1 MLGLAEGGDELENV
15 NMADDKRT
23 AKRLK
28 TAARARR
35 PVYSGIDD
43 DEFTDGVAMGPGAK
57 RAILTHYDDVREQR
71 DEFVLTEGGG
81 ARAETKAL
89 DGGEDDGDEAQLPQS
104 LQVNKTDVVEYYTNE
119 EMGSFRKPKKMR
131 KKKKLRKHQ
140 LDGEDDVG
148 ESSFAAGTEGSD
160 HGSRFH
166 GGNAAKSREAAVA
179 LERAER
185 RAAFDSAAAKAAN
198 RTAQAFSAPIDAA
211 SDGPG
216 ALDIDGADDDAELGV
231 SLARARRIAQLR
243 EKQQTRVD
251 AAEHVAEQIG
261 RGASSGSGVG
271 STVTDVSDAG
281 LVFTS
286 TTEFSH
292 QLKARLQ
299 DRARE
304 KAHAAAAS
312 IAEQDAAK
320 QHSEPIEAPEHR
332 PVATNTDMGATESNT
347 AHVTESD
354 MNREGGQH
362 DDDQMEFMHKQVLIL
377 FALPCD
383 SFARDAHLCLCSPC
397 AWRSH
402 SLALAWP
409 RHWLSCRQRGT

>member
-1 MLGLAEGGDELENV
+1 MSQRAHDTFVLWQVLGLAEGGDELENV

-140 LDGEDDVG
+140 LDGDDDVA
-148 ESSFAAGTEGSD
+148 ESSFAASTEGSD
-160 HGSRFH
+160 HGSRVQ
-166 GGNAAKSREAAVA
+166 GGNAAKSREAAMA
-179 LERAER
+179 FERAER

-198 RTAQAFSAPIDAA
+198 RTAQAFSAPIN
-211 SDGPG
+211 
-216 ALDIDGADDDAELGV
+216 
-231 SLARARRIAQLR
+231 
-243 EKQQTRVD
+243 
-251 AAEHVAEQIG
+251 
-261 RGASSGSGVG
+261 
-271 STVTDVSDAG
+271 
-281 LVFTS
+281 
-286 TTEFSH
+286 
-292 QLKARLQ
+292 
-299 DRARE
+299 
-304 KAHAAAAS
+304 
-312 IAEQDAAK
+312 
-320 QHSEPIEAPEHR
+320 AP
-332 PVATNTDMGATESNT
+332 
-347 AHVTESD
+347 
-354 MNREGGQH
+354 
-362 DDDQMEFMHKQVLIL
+362 
-377 FALPCD
+377 
-383 SFARDAHLCLCSPC
+383 
-397 AWRSH
+397 
-402 SLALAWP
+402 
-409 RHWLSCRQRGT
+409 

>member
-1 MLGLAEGGDELENV
+1 M
-15 NMADDKRT
+15 
-23 AKRLK
+23 
-28 TAARARR
+28 
-35 PVYSGIDD
+35 YSGIDD

-140 LDGEDDVG
+140 LDGDDDVA
-148 ESSFAAGTEGSD
+148 ESSFAASTEGSD
-160 HGSRFH
+160 HGSRVQ
-166 GGNAAKSREAAVA
+166 GGNAAKSREAAMA
-179 LERAER
+179 FERAER

-198 RTAQAFSAPIDAA
+198 RTAQAFSAPINAPPDV
-211 SDGPG
+211 PG
-216 ALDIDGADDDAELGV
+216 ALEIEGDDDDAELGV

-243 EKQQTRVD
+243 EQQQTRVD
-251 AAEHVAEQIG
+251 AAEQVAEQIG
-261 RGASSGSGVG
+261 RGASSGPAVG
-271 STVTDVSDAG
+271 STVTDASDTG

-304 KAHAAAAS
+304 KAHAAAS
-312 IAEQDAAK
+312 TTAEQDAVK
-320 QHSEPIEAPEHR
+320 HSEPIEAPVHPH
-332 PVATNTDMGATESNT
+332 PVTTNADMRSTESVV
-347 AHVTESD
+347 AKVTETTED
-354 MNREGGQH
+354 CED
-362 DDDQMEFMHKQVLIL
+362 DDDQMEFMHKQVPPPPPPPL
-377 FALPCD
+377 APCAPLATCLL
-383 SFARDAHLCLCSPC
+383 ARLVLLCSPC
-397 AWRSH
+397 ACGAATRSH
-402 SLALAWP
+402 WHGGDTGTLADNRGPETRAP
-409 RHWLSCRQRGT
+409 RGKDRPSA